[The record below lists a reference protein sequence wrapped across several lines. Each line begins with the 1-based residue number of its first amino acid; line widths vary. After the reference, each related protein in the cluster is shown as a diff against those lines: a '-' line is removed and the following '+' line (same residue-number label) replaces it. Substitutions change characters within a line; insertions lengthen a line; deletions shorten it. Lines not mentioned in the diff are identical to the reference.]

1 MAAEF
6 TMPQLG
12 LTMTEGTVGRWYKKV
27 GEAVAVGDVLVEIS
41 TDKITN
47 QVEATAS
54 GTLLE
59 ILVVE
64 GKTAQVKAVLAIIGE
79 PGEKVVAVSPKATE
93 DKVQPTGVTK
103 QESIAVPVA
112 GDWVKASPLAR
123 KLARERGVDLAVV
136 TGTGP
141 NGRVIERDVIGF
153 CDQQA
158 SPKASPLAAKIA
170 VEHGVGLAS
179 MDKGRRIMKD
189 DVLAAVSP
197 APAPS
202 AAGAMPLTGMRK
214 VIADRM
220 SLSWR
225 TAPHVHNTVEV
236 DMSEAIQLKNK
247 IALMGV
253 KLSLTEIIVK
263 CAAKALVEYPMVN
276 NSLVDGGL
284 VINKDVNVGIAV
296 ALENGLIVPVVRNA
310 DQKSLSQLRA
320 EIADLS
326 GRARQGKLLPD
337 EYSGGTFTVSNLG
350 MYGVDHFTP
359 IINPPESAI
368 LGVCRTVE
376 RPVVIDG
383 AIVIRPV
390 MNLVL
395 GYDHRLIDGALA
407 SQFMARV
414 RQLLEQPLLLI

>member
-6 TMPQLG
+6 IMPQLG
-12 LTMTEGTVGRWYKKV
+12 LTMTEGTVGKWYKKV
-27 GEAVAVGDVLVEIS
+27 GEPVAVGDVLVEIS

-59 ILVVE
+59 ILIEE
-64 GKTAQVKAVLAIIGE
+64 GKTAPVKAVLAIIGE
-79 PGEKVVAVSPKATE
+79 PGEKVVAASAKTTE
-93 DKVQPTGVTK
+93 DEVLPIGATK
-103 QESIAVPVA
+103 QEPVA
-112 GDWVKASPLAR
+112 APATGEWVKASPLAR
-123 KLARERGVDLAVV
+123 KIARERGVDLSVV

-141 NGRVIERDVIGF
+141 DGRVVERDVLEF
-153 CDQQA
+153 NKRQA

-170 VEHGVGLAS
+170 AEHGVELAS
-179 MDKGRRIMKD
+179 LDKGHRIMKD
-189 DVLAAVSP
+189 DVLAVVSP

-202 AAGAMPLTGMRK
+202 AVNAMPLTGMRK

-220 SLSWR
+220 ALSWR

-247 IALMGV
+247 IALMGT
-253 KLSLTEIIVK
+253 KLSFTEMIVK
-263 CAAKALVEYPMVN
+263 CAAKALTEYPMVN
-276 NSLVDGGL
+276 NSLIDGGL

-310 DQKSLSQLRA
+310 DQKSLSHLRT

-326 GRARQGKLLPD
+326 GKARQGKLLPD

-383 AIVIRPV
+383 AVVIRP
-390 MNLVL
+390 MINLVL